1 MIFRRFLQRLKQH
14 QWAAIA
20 IELVIVV
27 LGVFIGMQVSNWNQA
42 LTDAR
47 LGHTYSARLRADLEH
62 DLGARRGLVNYYA
75 AVLASI
81 ETTDALL
88 ANPASDPKS
97 LVINAY
103 RATEYNYR
111 APSRATW
118 DEIVSSG
125 DTGLLPRGVAVSA
138 AEYFAYDS
146 ANNVRDILSHSAYR
160 YRVRTLMPLG
170 LQKALRAGCSD
181 VRDENQ
187 NITGFKADCSL
198 AMDPGVILATAQ
210 ALRTD
215 PVVRDSLRYQYSDV
229 YSARL
234 NIQGDVTAIEHAL
247 AAIQRPL
254 ATGKPSP

>member
-1 MIFRRFLQRLKQH
+1 MILRRLTENLKQQH
-14 QWAAIA
+14 WTAIA
-20 IELVIVV
+20 IELVILV
-27 LGVFIGMQVSNWNQA
+27 LGVFIGMQVSNWNQTLA
-42 LTDAR
+42 EKRLGRAYTAR
-47 LGHTYSARLRADLEH
+47 LTADLEH
-62 DLGARRGLVNYYA
+62 DLLTRSALVKYYV
-75 AVLASI
+75 AVLKSV
-81 ETTDALL
+81 ETTNDLL
-88 ANPASDPKS
+88 ADPASDPKS

-111 APSRATW
+111 AQSRATW

-125 DTGLLPRGVAVSA
+125 DTGLLPCGVAVSA
-138 AEYFAYDS
+138 AEYFGYDS

-215 PVVRDSLRYQYSDV
+215 PVVRESLRYQYSNV

-234 NIQGDVTAIEHAL
+234 YIKGEETAIEHVL

-254 ATGKPSP
+254 AIGKPSP

>member
-1 MIFRRFLQRLKQH
+1 MFRRFLQRLKQH
-14 QWAAIA
+14 QWGAIA
-20 IELVIVV
+20 TELAIVII
-27 LGVFIGMQVSNWNQA
+27 GVFIGMQVSNWNQA

-47 LGHTYSARLRADLEH
+47 LGHTYSARLTADLEH

-88 ANPASDPKS
+88 ADPASDPKS

-138 AEYFAYDS
+138 ADYFGYDS

-215 PVVRDSLRYQYSDV
+215 PVVRESLRYQYSNV

-234 NIQGDVTAIEHAL
+234 YIKGEETAIEHAL

-254 ATGKPSP
+254 AIGKPSP